1 MSASRL
7 RAARPASADD
17 ETFRRCF
24 DEHVGSVR
32 FTARL
37 LCGDWHRA
45 EDLTQTAFLKVYLAW
60 PRLTSREHLGGY
72 LRQVVVR
79 TFVSEHRRLWRRLE
93 WLTDSTP
100 ERPAAAAPGDDRI
113 VLLDALAT
121 LPARQRA
128 VLVLRYWHDLGINE
142 AAAALGCTAGTVK
155 SQTFKGLAT
164 LRARL
169 GEQFAERVAASSSA
183 DGEDDGA

>member
-1 MSASRL
+1 MSASHTHSSP
-7 RAARPASADD
+7 AATSDD
-17 ETFRRCF
+17 EAFRRCF
-24 DEHVGSVR
+24 DEYVEGVR

-45 EDLTQTAFLKVYLAW
+45 EDLTQSAFLKVYLAW
-60 PRLTSREHLGGY
+60 PRLYQRDRLGGY

-79 TFVSEHRRLWRRLE
+79 TFVSEHRRLWRRRE

-100 ERPAAAAPGDDRI
+100 ERPAEAAPDDDRI

-128 VLVLRYWHDLGINE
+128 VLVLRYWHDLGISE

-155 SQTFKGLAT
+155 SQTFKALAT
-164 LRARL
+164 LRTRL
-169 GEQFAERVAASSSA
+169 GDQFAERVAASSST
-183 DGEDDGA
+183 DGVRGDA

>member
-1 MSASRL
+1 M
-7 RAARPASADD
+7 RAPADD

-24 DEHVGSVR
+24 DDHVDNVR
-32 FTARL
+32 ITARL

-45 EDLTQTAFLKVYLAW
+45 EDLTQSAFLKVYLAW
-60 PRLTSREHLGGY
+60 PRLTDRDRLAGY

-79 TFVSEHRRLWRRLE
+79 TFLSERRRLWRRLE

-100 ERPAAAAPGDDRI
+100 ETPSPDSTGEDRI
-113 VLLDALAT
+113 VLVEALAT

-128 VLVLRYWHDLGINE
+128 VLVLRYWHDLGIE
-142 AAAALGCTAGTVK
+142 DTAAALGCSPGTVK
-155 SQTFKGLAT
+155 SQAFKALAT

-169 GEQFAERVAASSSA
+169 RTQFGERLVATSWASEV
-183 DGEDDGA
+183 EDDA